1 MRIGY
6 ARVSTAEQN
15 LNLQLDALK
24 KAKCKRIYEEHGSGK
39 DSARLEL
46 LSCLKALREIRGR
59 DGSTPRRH
67 RPKPLCEL
75 TFVSTRPQP

>member
-46 LSCLKALREIRGR
+46 LSYA
-59 DGSTPRRH
+59 
-67 RPKPLCEL
+67 
-75 TFVSTRPQP
+75 